1 MLATSP
7 CTTKGRTILLGTALC
22 LIAPGAAA
30 GAPKAR
36 LPVVPQVS
44 STQWRGQQPVV
55 GGEIVGA
62 HDLAGTLRSNAL
74 LMLTQRALAA
84 NADIGAARA
93 RVAQARAQLRI
104 ARAASLPTVGAS
116 GGLNQ
121 TRTDNR
127 GGRLFDFSDAFA
139 GIDVAWDLDLFGGA
153 RAGRRA
159 AVSRAEAAEFDRRAT
174 SLAVEAEVARAFVQ
188 RAVIGERL
196 KLLDR
201 NLENARELERIVQV
215 RLREGAGTRVE
226 TGLQA
231 IEVRQLQA
239 ERHRL
244 LQAARQTENALSVLI
259 AVEAPLFRMPATQLR
274 GLSIPNLAPVQPAQ
288 LVVRRPDVRA
298 AEARIRAASGDVA
311 RARAAFL
318 PSLRLSASTLGQAAA
333 LGGPYGV
340 TMAIGASLLGQIF
353 DGGRRRGELGVA
365 TAAQAETVQLYRTAL
380 LRALSE
386 SQDALDAAE
395 QSRARFA
402 LLGRVVEEARTTA
415 RLTRL
420 QYLEGEADLRAVID
434 AQQLLVQAEDSRALA
449 AQERLNASIDLYRAM
464 GGRAA

>member
-1 MLATSP
+1 MLATPP
-7 CTTKGRTILLGTALC
+7 CTTKGRTILLGSALC
-22 LIAPGAAA
+22 LIVSGA
-30 GAPKAR
+30 GAQMPRTR

-44 STQWRGQQPVV
+44 SPQWRGQQAGV
-55 GGEIVGA
+55 GGEIVGTQ
-62 HDLAGTLRSNAL
+62 DLAATLRSNAL
-74 LMLTQRALAA
+74 QALIQRALAA
-84 NADIGAARA
+84 NADIEAARA
-93 RVAQARAQLRI
+93 RVAQARAQLRV
-104 ARAASLPTVGAS
+104 ARAAMLPTVSAS

-127 GGRLFDFSDAFA
+127 GGRLFDFSDAF
-139 GIDVAWDLDLFGGA
+139 GSLDVAWDLDLFGGA

-159 AVSRAEAAEFDRRAT
+159 AVSRAEAAELDRRAT
-174 SLAVEAEVARAFVQ
+174 SLAIEAEVARAFVQ
-188 RAVIGERL
+188 RAVLGERL

-201 NLENARELERIVQV
+201 NLANARELERIVQV

-244 LQAARQTENALSVLI
+244 LQAMRQTENALAVLV
-259 AVEAPLFRMPATQLR
+259 AAEAPLFRMPVADLR
-274 GLSIPNLAPVQPAQ
+274 DLSVPNLAPIQPAQ
-288 LVVRRPDVRA
+288 LLVRRPDIRA
-298 AEARIRAASGDVA
+298 TEARIRAASGDVA
-311 RARAAFL
+311 QARAAFL
-318 PSLRLSASTLGQAAA
+318 PNLRLSASTLGQAAA
-333 LGGPYGV
+333 LGGPYGITAAV
-340 TMAIGASLLGQIF
+340 GASLLGQIF

-365 TAAQAETVQLYRTAL
+365 TAAQAETVQLYRAAL

-386 SQDALDAAE
+386 SQDALDASE

-434 AQQLLVQAEDSRALA
+434 AQQLFVQAEDSRALA
-449 AQERLNASIDLYRAM
+449 IQERLNATIDLYRAM
-464 GGRAA
+464 GGKRG